1 MTTNS
6 SSVHV
11 IGHASSKVTV
21 SPAAKRS
28 GGWSLFLRGIAN
40 VINSLSKKTDN
51 YKRIKSSNFRQER
64 YPGMSTPAPAVD
76 KNVAEEIERNKREM
90 LDALI
95 NQQGVAI
102 VTADDSLERAAAS
115 SDADAFN
122 RAFETKASNLAGF
135 RASFLTADK

>member
-1 MTTNS
+1 
-6 SSVHV
+6 
-11 IGHASSKVTV
+11 
-21 SPAAKRS
+21 
-28 GGWSLFLRGIAN
+28 
-40 VINSLSKKTDN
+40 
-51 YKRIKSSNFRQER
+51 
-64 YPGMSTPAPAVD
+64 MSTPAPAVD